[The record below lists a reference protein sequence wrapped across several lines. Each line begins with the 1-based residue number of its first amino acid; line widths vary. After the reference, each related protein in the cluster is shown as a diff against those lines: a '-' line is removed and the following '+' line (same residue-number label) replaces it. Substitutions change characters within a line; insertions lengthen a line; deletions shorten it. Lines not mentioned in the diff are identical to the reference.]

1 MIGSTKVYKVSKLL
15 IFSVLLFLSTLTI
28 TNRGLKMKNTNGV
41 WAMINFILDNHE
53 SLKGLSSEEN
63 YFIIRD
69 FLKWEYVAMD
79 EDQILN
85 DYNYYKGGQ

>member
-1 MIGSTKVYKVSKLL
+1 ME
-15 IFSVLLFLSTLTI
+15 TI
-28 TNRGLKMKNTNGV
+28 
-41 WAMINFILDNHE
+41 I
-53 SLKGLSSEEN
+53 N